1 MSNDLSRSYPIFRG
15 FEKSRLL
22 AVSIWISLALCAVY
36 LLLFEPGKSGF
47 FLACPFRKITGFT
60 CPGCGST
67 RALHR
72 LIHGDV
78 IAAFQFNP
86 LFVLALPLL
95 LYVLVRY
102 TDAAIR
108 GKALNPKKL
117 NAKYIW
123 VLFVVIL
130 SFWIFR
136 NTPFYPFVS

>member
-1 MSNDLSRSYPIFRG
+1 MRFD
-15 FEKSRLL
+15 EVAKTRLGVL
-22 AVSIWISLALCAVY
+22 LFWLSLAAASGY
-36 LLLFEPGKSGF
+36 LLLFEPGKSGV

-67 RALHR
+67 RAMHR

-86 LFVLALPLL
+86 LFILALPLL

-108 GKALNPKKL
+108 GKPLNPNQL
-117 NAKYIW
+117 NANSNW
-123 VLFVVIL
+123 VQFVVIL

>member
-1 MSNDLSRSYPIFRG
+1 MRFD
-15 FEKSRLL
+15 EVTKTRLGVL
-22 AVSIWISLALCAVY
+22 LFWLSLAAASGY

-67 RALHR
+67 RAMHR

-108 GKALNPKKL
+108 GKTLNPNRL

>member
-1 MSNDLSRSYPIFRG
+1 MRFD
-15 FEKSRLL
+15 EVAKTRLWVL
-22 AVSIWISLALCAVY
+22 LFWLSLAAASGY

-102 TDAAIR
+102 TDTAIR

>member
-1 MSNDLSRSYPIFRG
+1 MSLL
-15 FEKSRLL
+15 RLNL
-22 AVSIWISLALCAVY
+22 LDGLPSGDAVVLVILMSFVA
-36 LLLFEPGKSGF
+36 
-47 FLACPFRKITGFT
+47 AC
-60 CPGCGST
+60 GC
-67 RALHR
+67 
-72 LIHGDV
+72 V
-78 IAAFQFNP
+78 
-86 LFVLALPLL
+86 L

-108 GKALNPKKL
+108 GKTVNPNKL

>member
-1 MSNDLSRSYPIFRG
+1 MRFD
-15 FEKSRLL
+15 EVAKTRLGVL
-22 AVSIWISLALCAVY
+22 LFWLSLAAASGY

-67 RALHR
+67 RAMHR

-108 GKALNPKKL
+108 GKTLNPNKL
-117 NAKYIW
+117 DAKYIW

>member
-1 MSNDLSRSYPIFRG
+1 MRFDEVAR
-15 FEKSRLL
+15 SRL
-22 AVSIWISLALCAVY
+22 AVLLFWLSLAAASGY

-47 FLACPFRKITGFT
+47 FLACPFRKLTGFT

-78 IAAFQFNP
+78 VAAFQFNP
-86 LFVLALPLL
+86 LFILALPLL
-95 LYVLVRY
+95 VYVLVRY

-108 GKALNPKKL
+108 GEPINPNRL

>member
-1 MSNDLSRSYPIFRG
+1 MKFDEVAR
-15 FEKSRLL
+15 SRL
-22 AVSIWISLALCAVY
+22 AVLLFWLSLAAASGY
-36 LLLFEPGKSGF
+36 LLLFEPGKNGF
-47 FLACPFRKITGFT
+47 FLACPFRKLTGFT

-78 IAAFQFNP
+78 VAAFQFNP

-95 LYVLVRY
+95 LYVLLRY
-102 TDAAIR
+102 TNAAVR
-108 GKALNPKKL
+108 GKPINPNQL
-117 NAKYIW
+117 SAKYIW

-136 NTPFYPFVS
+136 NTPFYPFIS

>member
-1 MSNDLSRSYPIFRG
+1 MRFD
-15 FEKSRLL
+15 EVAKTRLGVL
-22 AVSIWISLALCAVY
+22 LFWLSLAAASGY

-67 RALHR
+67 RAMHR

-95 LYVLVRY
+95 FYVLVRY

-108 GKALNPKKL
+108 GKTVNPNKL

-123 VLFVVIL
+123 ALFVVIL

>member
-1 MSNDLSRSYPIFRG
+1 MRFDEVAR
-15 FEKSRLL
+15 SRL
-22 AVSIWISLALCAVY
+22 AVLLFWLSLAAASGY

-47 FLACPFRKITGFT
+47 FLACPFRKLTGFT

-78 IAAFQFNP
+78 VAAFQFNP
-86 LFVLALPLL
+86 LFTLALPLL
-95 LYVLVRY
+95 VYVLLRY

-108 GKALNPKKL
+108 GKPINPNRL

-136 NTPFYPFVS
+136 NMPFYPFVS